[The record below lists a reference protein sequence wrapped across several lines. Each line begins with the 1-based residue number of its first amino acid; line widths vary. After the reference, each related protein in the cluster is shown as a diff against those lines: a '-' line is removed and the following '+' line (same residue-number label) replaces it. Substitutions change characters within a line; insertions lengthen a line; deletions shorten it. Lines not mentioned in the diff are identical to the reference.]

1 MRQYLKSAFAA
12 AIAALIAQAAAAETK
27 YQPWQQDGVAKR
39 PYIFT
44 QQHNVLNKTDGEA
57 GGQLIRLGYPL
68 QVQLPGNPALWTFQP
83 DASLNVEYL
92 GRTMVYSPNR
102 IEGTESI
109 QVFDLALTPDAASG
123 TQGYFTFTTAELPP
137 SLDRV
142 VPGGIYV
149 VHFAVIEPSK

>member
-1 MRQYLKSAFAA
+1 M
-12 AIAALIAQAAAAETK
+12 
-27 YQPWQQDGVAKR
+27 
-39 PYIFT
+39 
-44 QQHNVLNKTDGEA
+44 
-57 GGQLIRLGYPL
+57 IRLGYPL

-123 TQGYFTFTTAELPP
+123 TQGYFTFTTEELPP
-137 SLDRV
+137 SLDKV

-149 VHFAVIEPSK
+149 VHFEVIEPSK